1 VLEGLHN
8 RLTMASTR
16 SKTPTLALLAAI
28 GCAVDGSRD
37 GVRLACADAVEAWTP
52 LQSAW
57 DVAEGFD
64 TRCTRALGEA
74 IDLYW
79 DGEELDLHP
88 RDLLDD
94 PTATYLLAGVF
105 VLAADQEGT
114 VAAVLDDPFL
124 PPFALEPLHQSRVD
138 HGLAGDD
145 PADALWFA
153 FVQDSIDMAMVV
165 DTGPA
170 GLYDHDT
177 ALITSDPDEW
187 DVLPAFASKT
197 LIHEASHRHAMPHVA
212 CDWDPTSRTCDA
224 TPDAAYGA
232 AIWWTNRWIRRHPE
246 IYAHPAC
253 SELESFQGGSCV
265 VAIID
270 LPDDWEPCW
279 KVCTDT

>member
-1 VLEGLHN
+1 MRALPP
-8 RLTMASTR
+8 LT
-16 SKTPTLALLAAI
+16 LLCAT

-79 DGEELDLHP
+79 NGEELDLHP
-88 RDLLDD
+88 RDLPDD

-153 FVQDSIDMAMVV
+153 FVQDSIDMTMVV

-177 ALITSDPDEW
+177 DVASFSPALITSDPDEW
-187 DVLPAFASKT
+187 DVLPAFASMF
-197 LIHEASHRHAMPHVA
+197 LIHEASHRHATSHVA
-212 CDWDPTSRTCDA
+212 CDYDQNERKCDD
-224 TPDAAYGA
+224 TPNAAYGA
-232 AIWWTNRWIRRHPE
+232 GLWWTNAWMRRHPSLLVE
-246 IYAHPAC
+246 ARCA
-253 SELESFQGGSCV
+253 ELESFTGGTCG
-265 VAIID
+265 ALINY

-279 KVCTDT
+279 KVCTTD